1 MSLTT
6 GSVHCGG
13 NRFKRGRLVQ
23 AKKKAKGEKRKA
35 PEMHPPLAD
44 EHRADARKVTTEIQ
58 KNRGLT
64 PHRRKD
70 LKNPRKKGRVK
81 FAKAETRRKGQVQA
95 IKSPAGAY
103 GGESTGIKAK
113 ISKSVRFSS

>member
-1 MSLTT
+1 M
-6 GSVHCGG
+6 GA
-13 NRFKRGRLVQ
+13 Q
-23 AKKKAKGEKRKA
+23 AKKKAKMEKRRV
-35 PEMHPPLAD
+35 PELHPPLPD

-70 LKNPRKKGRVK
+70 LKNPRKKARVK
-81 FAKAETRRKGQVQA
+81 FSKAETRRKGQVQVV
-95 IKSPAGAY
+95 KSPGGAY

-113 ISKSVRFSS
+113 ISKSVRFAS